1 MQQRTD
7 YADQMRKGRKIY
19 LFDSFIEAQVVR
31 KAMQNIYIN
40 SCRPHKPRR
49 EYFFFFI
56 EFVKT
61 ISFVWRVI
69 AMPKTPKVTTMD
81 VKTITITSET
91 KAELNL
97 FP

>member
-7 YADQMRKGRKIY
+7 FADQIRKGRKIY

-49 EYFFFFI
+49 EYFFFFHWI
-56 EFVKT
+56 CENDFIRLARNCNAKN
-61 ISFVWRVI
+61 
-69 AMPKTPKVTTMD
+69 
-81 VKTITITSET
+81 SESDDDGR
-91 KAELNL
+91 
-97 FP
+97 